1 MTLTRAEITAHL
13 IKHNFPKCYAQSF
26 VDDFFDIIAE
36 SLERGEE
43 VKFSGFGN
51 FEIKLKSKRLGR
63 NPKTGE
69 DFEISSRRVVTFR
82 AGNKLQ
88 ARLSSNAIAAES
100 GEIINFNELGSAEAI
115 REQVE
120 IIHGSED
127 KISAQSDGVT
137 DSFNDQALSDVD
149 NDESWDSAIQA
160 EQIHSFHE
168 DNLISSGK
176 IVTHKLPH
184 AASDL
189 HSLHSSVL
197 EVQSRLAEDAM
208 SKTDAAALPAQEVSF
223 VAHTVGSEI
232 SKHGSNTTN
241 TSNTNERKNERTH
254 EVGLAASTITRHT
267 QLPHLSTINQERSGE
282 LMKNIEAQS
291 QQGKR
296 HTLFSQQAQSDEL
309 YLDDQQR
316 ERKMQQEQKLSQE
329 LQLKQAENQALA
341 HEINRE
347 LELKNKRKGQNIFR
361 SPEHS
366 R

>member
-88 ARLSSNAIAAES
+88 ARLSNNAIAAES
-100 GEIINFNELGSAEAI
+100 GEIINFDELEAAEAI

-120 IIHGSED
+120 IIHDAEE
-127 KISAQSDGVT
+127 KISAQANRGNS
-137 DSFNDQALSDVD
+137 SFDDQALAAMDIED
-149 NDESWDSAIQA
+149 SWDAAAQAGQIQ
-160 EQIHSFHE
+160 SFQDE
-168 DNLISSGK
+168 NLISSGK
-176 IVTHKLPH
+176 AVTYPLVH

-197 EVQSRLAEDAM
+197 EVQSRLAEEAM
-208 SKTDAAALPAQEVSF
+208 SKTDAATLTAQEASNVE
-223 VAHTVGSEI
+223 HTVGSEM
-232 SKHGSNTTN
+232 SKHGSSSTTV
-241 TSNTNERKNERTH
+241 SIANEHMH
-254 EVGLAASTITRHT
+254 EVGQAASTITRHT
-267 QLPHLSTINQERSGE
+267 QLPHISTINQERSGE
-282 LMKNIEAQS
+282 LMKNIEGQS
-291 QQGKR
+291 R

-309 YLDDQQR
+309 YLDEQQR
-316 ERKMQQEQKLSQE
+316 ERNLQQEQKLSQE

-347 LELKNKRKGQNIFR
+347 LELKNKRKEQSIFR
-361 SPEHS
+361 SPE
-366 R
+366 RNR